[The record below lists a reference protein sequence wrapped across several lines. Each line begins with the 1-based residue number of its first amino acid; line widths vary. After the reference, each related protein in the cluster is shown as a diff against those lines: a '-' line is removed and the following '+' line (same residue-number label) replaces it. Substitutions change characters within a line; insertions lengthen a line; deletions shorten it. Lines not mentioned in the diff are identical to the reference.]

1 MIMIALL
8 LALYLYKCNIEDPFT
23 NNNTSSKNI
32 VLIGDSILNNS
43 AYVLANQSVPDLLSK
58 ELSKNVN
65 TAVYNFAK
73 DGSTITDCYTQL
85 DKISTDLNTSNTTI
99 FLSCGGNNILNSRQK
114 LDTASTITLFKQYS
128 ELIQS
133 IKTRVS
139 NAQLYILNLY
149 TPVNTH
155 YTSYHSTIEQWNKL
169 LEDNASS
176 LGYTLI
182 DISSLLVLEDDFAY
196 NIEPSYKGGQ
206 KIVSK
211 LYSIIN

>member
-1 MIMIALL
+1 MLL

-23 NNNTSSKNI
+23 NNNSSSKNI

-85 DKISTDLNTSNTTI
+85 DKISIDLNTSNTTI

-182 DISSLLVLEDDFAY
+182 DSSSLLVLEDDFAY

>member
-1 MIMIALL
+1 M
-8 LALYLYKCNIEDPFT
+8 
-23 NNNTSSKNI
+23 
-32 VLIGDSILNNS
+32 
-43 AYVLANQSVPDLLSK
+43 PDLLSK

-85 DKISTDLNTSNTTI
+85 DKISIDLNTSNTTI

>member
-1 MIMIALL
+1 MLL

-23 NNNTSSKNI
+23 NNNSSSKNI

-85 DKISTDLNTSNTTI
+85 DKISIDLNTSNTTI